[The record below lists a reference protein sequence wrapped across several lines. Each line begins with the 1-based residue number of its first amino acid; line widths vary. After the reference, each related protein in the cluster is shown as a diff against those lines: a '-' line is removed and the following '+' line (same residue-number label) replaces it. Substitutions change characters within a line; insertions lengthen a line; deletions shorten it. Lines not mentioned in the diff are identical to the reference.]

1 MPRPEPMHRN
11 TVSRVSFTL
20 SFALVLSALAPQAAS
35 ALGETS
41 LFDVRIVSYEGG
53 NPTPRESAPRRLAWE
68 LRKRTSVD
76 TRMTPSTAR
85 LDDPGIFDT
94 PFLYWS
100 GDAAFPELSDAEITG
115 LRRFVTFGGFVL
127 IDDAAPDQDGFD
139 ASIRRELS
147 RAFPARSL
155 APLSNDH
162 TLFRSYY
169 LLTRPLGRVEGPDQ
183 LEALTV
189 GDRVAVLYSR
199 HDLGGAWAR
208 DNLGNW
214 EHAVEPGGDA
224 QRELAI
230 RLGVNI
236 VLYSLCLDYKDDQ
249 VHAPFIMRRRAGSP

>member
-1 MPRPEPMHRN
+1 MPRSPQRA
-11 TVSRVSFTL
+11 TVSRLSLTL
-20 SFALVLSALAPQAAS
+20 AAALFFSALAPRAAS

-41 LFDVRIVSYEGG
+41 LFDVRTVSYEGG
-53 NPTPRESAPRRLAWE
+53 NPRPRESAPRRLAWE

-76 TRMTPSTAR
+76 TQMTPSSAR
-85 LDDPGIFDT
+85 LDDPEIFDT

-100 GDAAFPELSDAEITG
+100 GDAAFPELSEAEITG

-139 ASIRRELS
+139 ASIRRELA
-147 RAFPARSL
+147 RAFPTRPL
-155 APLSNDH
+155 ASLSNDH

-169 LLTRPLGRVEGPDQ
+169 LLTRPLGRVEGPDH
-183 LEALTV
+183 LESITL

-214 EHAVEPGGDA
+214 EHAVEPGGDT

-230 RLGVNI
+230 RLGVNV
-236 VLYSLCLDYKDDQ
+236 VLYALCLDYKDDQ

>member
-1 MPRPEPMHRN
+1 MRPTRPPTPRLARLF
-11 TVSRVSFTL
+11 FTL
-20 SFALVLSALAPQAAS
+20 SAGLCLCALAPDAAS

-41 LFDVRIVSYEGG
+41 LFDVRVVSYEGG

-76 TRMTPSTAR
+76 TRMTPSSAR
-85 LDDPGIFDT
+85 LDDPQIFDT

-100 GDAAFPELSDAEITG
+100 GDAAFPELSEAEITG

-127 IDDAAPDQDGFD
+127 VDDAAPDQEGFD
-139 ASIRRELS
+139 ASIRRELQ
-147 RAFPARSL
+147 RAFPTRPL
-155 APLSNDH
+155 TTLSNDH

-169 LLTRPLGRVEGPDQ
+169 LLTRPIGRVEGADH
-183 LEALTV
+183 LEAITI
-189 GDRVAVLYSR
+189 GDRAAVVYSR

-230 RLGVNI
+230 RLGVNV
-236 VLYSLCLDYKDDQ
+236 VLYALCLDYKDDQ

>member
-1 MPRPEPMHRN
+1 MSL
-11 TVSRVSFTL
+11 SRLSITL
-20 SFALVLSALAPQAAS
+20 SAALLCSALAPRAAS

-41 LFDVRIVSYEGG
+41 LFDVRVVSYEGG
-53 NPTPRESAPRRLAWE
+53 HTSPRETAPRRLAWE

-76 TRMTPSTAR
+76 TRMTPSSSR
-85 LDDPGIFDT
+85 LDDPQIFDT
-94 PFLYWS
+94 PFLYWT
-100 GDAAFPELSDAEITG
+100 GDTAFPPLSEAEITG

-127 IDDAAPDQDGFD
+127 VDDASPDEDGFD

-147 RAFPARSL
+147 RAFPTRPL
-155 APLSNDH
+155 TTLSNEH

-169 LLTRPLGRVEGPDQ
+169 LLARPLGRVEGPDH
-183 LEALTV
+183 LESIAM

-214 EHAVEPGGDA
+214 EHAVEPGGDT

-230 RLGVNI
+230 RLGVNV
-236 VLYSLCLDYKDDQ
+236 VLYALCLDYKDDQ